1 MKKSVSIL
9 TSLFLALLIGCAV
22 SGCESKKAEITV
34 SETVATAPFANI
46 ELIENSN
53 YKKLEYIEKYRTLE
67 AETSEESTDYD
78 IFLKYYNGDF
88 KTLCDSRFV
97 LLNPNWGEELSPWES
112 QQRYN
117 ILAEEI
123 EEESVKNPVIIQ
135 SFNIYDK
142 QLGNRSENDYTKP
155 VEGNYPGS
163 VKICMISVPAK
174 FKRIKTISLEFGEWK
189 NTERYVFTDYIN
201 MYSDGECIGTCYYD
215 NSEISVE
222 WFLNYFKNNLIFN

>member
-9 TSLFLALLIGCAV
+9 ISIFSAALICCAAFGC
-22 SGCESKKAEITV
+22 GSKQAEITV
-34 SETVATAPFANI
+34 LEKVATAPFANI

-53 YKKLEYIEKYRTLE
+53 YKKLEYIEKYRAIE
-67 AETSEESTDYD
+67 AEASEESTDYD

-112 QQRYN
+112 QQKFN

-123 EEESVKNPVIIQ
+123 NADSVKNPVIIQ

-142 QLGNRSENDYTKP
+142 QLGNRSENDYTET
-155 VEGNYPGS
+155 VEGNYPSS
-163 VKICMISVPAK
+163 VKICMVSVPSK
-174 FKRIKTISLEFGEWK
+174 FERIKTIALEFGKCE

-201 MYSDGECIGTCYYD
+201 LYSDGKCVGTCYYD

>member
-67 AETSEESTDYD
+67 AETSEASTEYD

-112 QQRYN
+112 QQKFN

-123 EEESVKNPVIIQ
+123 NADSVKNPVIIQ

-142 QLGNRSENDYTKP
+142 QLDRSENDYAEP
-155 VEGNYPGS
+155 VEGNYPSS
-163 VKICMISVPAK
+163 VKICMISVPTK
-174 FKRIKTISLEFGEWK
+174 FKRIKTISLEFGKCE

-201 MYSDGECIGTCYYD
+201 MYSDDECIGTCYYD

-222 WFLNYFKNNLIFN
+222 WFINYFQNNLMFN